1 MFIHDF
7 IRVDRPLDQVVA
19 TFGETVRPRLA
30 EILGQAYRP
39 DRATWIE
46 AGARGPD
53 ITPPGWVGVEVGVAR
68 LRQDAVVI
76 PLQWNPTGGR
86 LVASVDADLQLSAC
100 GPHFT
105 DLDMLGRYHLADPV
119 PRLTSDATIARRI
132 TMTALRRFLQS
143 LSGILGSGGA
153 ATSAGIATTMSA

>member
-19 TFGETVRPRLA
+19 TFGETVRPQLA
-30 EILGQAYRP
+30 EILKQAYRP

-53 ITPPGWVGVEVGVAR
+53 ITPPGWVAVEVGVAR
-68 LRQDAVVI
+68 LRENAVVI
-76 PLQWNPTGGR
+76 PIEWNPTGGR
-86 LVASVDADLQLSAC
+86 LVASVDADLQLSGC

-105 DLDMLGRYHLADPV
+105 DLDMLGRYRLADPV
-119 PRLTSDATIARRI
+119 PRLSGDADIARRI
-132 TMTALRRFLQS
+132 TVTVLRRFLQS
-143 LSGILGSGGA
+143 LSGILDAGGG
-153 ATSAGIATTMSA
+153 TPSAGTVTAMSA